1 MGWSS
6 QKKAVPV
13 SSGMNLE
20 LQHPTHR
27 CTGTV
32 PIKCQH
38 AANFGRVRKKPS
50 HRVPEKT
57 NRQVNEKETTPD
69 KTQRGDT
76 IKLNKIVTDDEGE
89 KAAEKPVWVHL
100 R

>member
-1 MGWSS
+1 
-6 QKKAVPV
+6 
-13 SSGMNLE
+13 
-20 LQHPTHR
+20 
-27 CTGTV
+27 
-32 PIKCQH
+32 
-38 AANFGRVRKKPS
+38 
-50 HRVPEKT
+50 VPEKT